1 MVSPETAQESP
12 IAPFPS
18 VLAQHDQKLVR
29 GVTNTLQVN
38 VGLRCNQHCRHC
50 HLRCG
55 PGRSEMMDAGTVRA
69 VIDYARRGGFT
80 TADVTGGAP
89 ELNPRIDDLMD
100 GLSREVSRL
109 IFRANLTALTA
120 PENAGLLDL
129 LAERRVAIF
138 ASLPSV
144 SAAQTDA
151 QRGQGTFGRS
161 IESMRRLNELGYGM
175 ENSGLV
181 LNLVSNPAGAFLPPG
196 QAQAEKRFRQELAR
210 RFGLSFTSAV
220 TFANVPLGRFEDWLR
235 GSGNYEDYLDRLA
248 SNFNP
253 CAVDCLMCRTLVSV
267 DWNGFLYDCDFN
279 LAAGL
284 PLGGRRVHVSDMAE
298 APEPGNPIAV
308 SDHCY
313 TCTAGAGFT

>member
-1 MVSPETAQESP
+1 MVLAETAQDNFQISL
-12 IAPFPS
+12 FR
-18 VLAQHDQKLVR
+18 HGKKLVR
-29 GVTNTLQVN
+29 DKTETLQVN
-38 VGLRCNQHCRHC
+38 VGLRCNQTCRHC

-55 PGRSEMMDAGTVRA
+55 PARAEMMDAETAGA
-69 VIDYARRGGFT
+69 VIDYARRGEFI
-80 TADVTGGAP
+80 TADLTGGAP
-89 ELNPRIDDLMD
+89 ELNPHIERLVD

-109 IFRANLTALTA
+109 IFRANLTALMA
-120 PENAGLLDL
+120 PERAGLLDL
-129 LAERRVAIF
+129 LANRGVAIF

-151 QRGQGTFGRS
+151 QRGQGVFERS
-161 IESMRRLNELGYGM
+161 VESLRRLNDRCYGT

-196 QAQAEKRFRQELAR
+196 QAQAEKRFKQELAR

-235 GSGNYEDYLDRLA
+235 VSGNYEGYLDKLA

-253 CAVDCLMCRTLVSV
+253 CAVDGLMCRTLVSV
-267 DWNGFLYDCDFN
+267 DWNGFMYDCDFN
-279 LAAGL
+279 LAAGM
-284 PLGGRRVHVSDMAE
+284 PLGGSRVHVSDMAG
-298 APEPGNPIAV
+298 PPQPGSPIAV